1 MLNWN
6 HESIKEVKNINK
18 VQRKQ
23 IKNSNN
29 MEGINPAISMFTSH
43 VNGLNLTI
51 ERKIFTVTHKEDPTV
66 CCI

>member
-1 MLNWN
+1 
-6 HESIKEVKNINK
+6 
-18 VQRKQ
+18 
-23 IKNSNN
+23 

-51 ERKIFTVTHKEDPTV
+51 ERQIFTVTHKEDPTV